1 MKLVS
6 EYLASQN
13 IKDCWLTSFVHPEM
27 IRAVQPCRPMPSWLR
42 PAVSRNAIDAVP
54 PVIEG
59 VVVLSVNELPPM
71 AGDEYMP
78 IAKSEPIAFIG
89 ANTSVYRGRFEV
101 PLVAAI
107 SRVHRSNH
115 FLRVN
120 DIDEAISEARQAVAL
135 GPNDARPHLALGLA
149 LARGGQKEEAR
160 GELDKAVE
168 LAKADVRF
176 RNQEVRARQEL
187 ERLNRH

>member
-1 MKLVS
+1 MKFVS
-6 EYLASQN
+6 EYLASNN
-13 IKDCWLTSFVHPEM
+13 IKDCWITSFVHPEM

-59 VVVLSVNELPPM
+59 VVVMSVNELPPM

-89 ANTSVYRGRFEV
+89 SNTFVYRGRFDV

-107 SRVHRSNH
+107 SHVHRSNH
-115 FLRVN
+115 FLRVS
-120 DIDEAISEARQAVAL
+120 DLGQAILEGRQAVEL
-135 GPNDARPHLALGLA
+135 GPNDPRTHLALGLA

-160 GELDKAVE
+160 SELNNASA
-168 LAKADVRF
+168 LAKDDARF
-176 RNQEVRARQEL
+176 RNHEVRARQEL
-187 ERLNRH
+187 ERMGL